1 MQPEIQDY
9 NTTWQSG
16 GMKQHVGTYG
26 KDYAT
31 DDEASA
37 AHAAKVAAHKAHFPV
52 DAEPV

>member
-31 DDEASA
+31 DGEASA
-37 AHAAKVAAHKAHFPV
+37 AHKEKVAAHLLEFPV
-52 DAEPV
+52 DAE